1 MIPIPM
7 NETDE
12 TILKLLIENSNL
24 KQKINELE
32 SKLKEMYWQQQEQD

>member
-1 MIPIPM
+1 M

-12 TILKLLIENSNL
+12 TILKLLIENSDL

-32 SKLKEMYWQQQEQD
+32 AKLKEMYWQQQEQD

>member
-1 MIPIPM
+1 M

-12 TILKLLIENSNL
+12 VILKLLIENSDL

-32 SKLKEMYWQQQEQD
+32 LKLKEMYWQQQEQD

>member
-12 TILKLLIENSNL
+12 VILKLLIENSDL

-32 SKLKEMYWQQQEQD
+32 LKLKEMYWQQQEQD